1 MANFP
6 PDFERQIREINIDPR
21 LILRAIP
28 IIIGLVLLVTVMVTA
43 WVTIDPEE
51 RGVVLRFGKYDRTLN
66 PGLHFKLP
74 FGLDRVY
81 KVPVQRQLKQE
92 FGFRTTDARAPRSQY
107 ANQNFEVEAQM
118 LTGDLNV
125 ANLEWVTQYRIT
137 NPQDYLFKV
146 RRIDSTFR
154 DMNEAVMRE
163 VVGDRTIDEVLTI
176 GRNEIELRVR
186 DELQDRVRQYE
197 MGLTVDQVI
206 LQDVNPPDPVKP
218 AFNEVNKAQQQA
230 ETMINQ
236 AWADYNRAVP
246 RERGEAKRTISEA
259 EGYANERV
267 NRALGESQRF
277 TSIFTEYVQ
286 APEVMRQ
293 RIYLET
299 MGDIM
304 TKVGRKLI
312 MDEGA
317 QGILPFM
324 NLNPQEGPAPLKVTG
339 PAQ

>member
-6 PDFERQIREINIDPR
+6 QDFERQIREINIDPR
-21 LILRAIP
+21 LILKAIP
-28 IIIGLVLLVTVMVTA
+28 IIIGAILAVIVLATA

-51 RGVVLRFGKYDRTLN
+51 RGVVLRFGKYDRTLD

-74 FGLDRVY
+74 FGLDRVN

-92 FGFRTTDARAPRSQY
+92 FGFRTTDARTRTQY
-107 ANQNFEVEAQM
+107 AAQNFEMEAQM

-137 NPQDYLFKV
+137 NPQFYLFKV
-146 RRIDSTFR
+146 RRPESTFR

-163 VVGDRTIDEVLTI
+163 VVGDRTIDEVLTV
-176 GRNEIELRVR
+176 GRREIELTVR
-186 DELQDRVRQYE
+186 DELQKWVRDYE

-236 AWADYNRAVP
+236 AWADFNREVP
-246 RERGEAKRTISEA
+246 RSRGEAKKTISEA

-267 NRALGESQRF
+267 NRALGEAQRF
-277 TSIFTEYVQ
+277 TSIFGEYAQ

-293 RIYLET
+293 RMYLET

-304 TKVGRKLI
+304 NRVGRKLI

-317 QGILPFM
+317 TGVLPFM
-324 NLNPQEGPAPLKVTG
+324 NLTQEAPNHIKVRGPVE
-339 PAQ
+339 